1 MKFKLLLITFF
12 LSITCVFSQGI
23 NYKALIKDGG
33 GNVVASQNI
42 TVQFKILQ
50 GGTNVYQETHTPT
63 TDVNGI
69 IIINIGEGSV
79 NSGVFTNI
87 DWGSDDHFLN
97 VQINTGGGLTDMGTT
112 QFMAVPYTLHAKTAD
127 SLTDIDSFS
136 WSTTGNAG
144 TDPETNFIGTTDDEP
159 LIFKVNNVRAGKI
172 SSISGNT
179 SYGYGAGGDSGFG
192 IFNTAIGRL
201 SLSNNTGNYNTAT
214 GFVSLRANTTGAGN
228 TAHGRAALHVNT
240 TGSANTAIGDV
251 TLSDNE
257 TGSYNTAIGTAAL
270 YNNTQSK
277 NTAIGN
283 RALYSNTIGV
293 VNTSTGNE
301 SLYSNTTG
309 NHNTATGNKALYS
322 NIDGHWN
329 TAMGSAA
336 LQDNISGDM
345 NTAVGFTALSKNTL
359 GNENTAVGRT
369 ALFSNID
376 GDFNTAFGK
385 SALYNNTSGLG
396 NTALGH
402 KALVSNNIGNYNTV
416 IGSDAFNDNTSGG
429 GNTVIGAKSLDT
441 NTSGDNNTAIGYFAL
456 LGTSGG
462 DNNIGIGFN
471 ALVPVSSGSN
481 QIRIGNNAITHAGIQ
496 VAWDVTSDKRWKDNI
511 RALPYGLEVV
521 KQLKPVDYVR
531 KNNDAKTR
539 EMGFIAQD
547 IETLLTKVGYTD
559 QGFLHKDDNGY
570 MSIRYNDFIAL
581 LTKAIKE
588 QQEIIENQNN
598 EIKSLIE
605 EQESTDARL
614 SRIEAILN
622 TSQQ

>member
-1 MKFKLLLITFF
+1 
-12 LSITCVFSQGI
+12 
-23 NYKALIKDGG
+23 
-33 GNVVASQNI
+33 
-42 TVQFKILQ
+42 
-50 GGTNVYQETHTPT
+50 
-63 TDVNGI
+63 
-69 IIINIGEGSV
+69 
-79 NSGVFTNI
+79 
-87 DWGSDDHFLN
+87 
-97 VQINTGGGLTDMGTT
+97 
-112 QFMAVPYTLHAKTAD
+112 
-127 SLTDIDSFS
+127 
-136 WSTTGNAG
+136 
-144 TDPETNFIGTTDDEP
+144 
-159 LIFKVNNVRAGKI
+159 
-172 SSISGNT
+172 
-179 SYGYGAGGDSGFG
+179 
-192 IFNTAIGRL
+192 
-201 SLSNNTGNYNTAT
+201 
-214 GFVSLRANTTGAGN
+214 
-228 TAHGRAALHVNT
+228 
-240 TGSANTAIGDV
+240 
-251 TLSDNE
+251 
-257 TGSYNTAIGTAAL
+257 
-270 YNNTQSK
+270 
-277 NTAIGN
+277 
-283 RALYSNTIGV
+283 
-293 VNTSTGNE
+293 
-301 SLYSNTTG
+301 
-309 NHNTATGNKALYS
+309 
-322 NIDGHWN
+322 
-329 TAMGSAA
+329 
-336 LQDNISGDM
+336 
-345 NTAVGFTALSKNTL
+345 
-359 GNENTAVGRT
+359 
-369 ALFSNID
+369 
-376 GDFNTAFGK
+376 
-385 SALYNNTSGLG
+385 LG